1 MNKKKY
7 VIILLSLVLFS
18 CKSNNNFDTQ
28 NQFENTFQESILER
42 PLPDSRG
49 IITYKDYQILVANG
63 YETVEQ
69 MANRL
74 NINPERLASYNGVV
88 LSYLPRVEEVLA
100 LPIKISGK
108 IINSNSE
115 WNIESTRKSI
125 ENIENLNTNIG
136 TPDNPV
142 RHRVEIGDTAYSI
155 SRLYNVS
162 VTSLSKWNGLDA
174 DLNVVVGRELIIPV
188 ILNKKNFNNP
198 DTKEPT
204 PTEIINNPS
213 SSEPKLK
220 KESPSSEKTGVDNQI
235 NEEKE
240 SQSNDIIKK
249 YIRPVNGV
257 ILRKYNPTAINNKN
271 EGIDFAAKPGTPV
284 KSTAAGVVALI
295 SEPVGGLGKIILI
308 KHRESVISIYGRINE
323 IKVVKGERVEAG
335 QVIGNVE
342 KSYINENG
350 TDNKQNY
357 LHFELR
363 KGTESLDPEPLFK

>member
-1 MNKKKY
+1 M
-7 VIILLSLVLFS
+7 LFS
-18 CKSNNNFDTQ
+18 CKSNNNFDAK
-28 NQFENTFQESILER
+28 NQFENTVQESILER

-63 YETVEQ
+63 DETVEQ
-69 MANRL
+69 IAKRL
-74 NINPERLASYNGVV
+74 NINPEKLASYNGVV
-88 LSYLPRVEEVLA
+88 SSYLPRGEEVLA
-100 LPIKISGK
+100 LPIRISGK
-108 IINSNSE
+108 VVNPNSE
-115 WNIESTRKSI
+115 WNIESTRESI
-125 ENIENLNTNIG
+125 KNIENLNTNIG
-136 TPDNPV
+136 TPDNPLK
-142 RHRVEIGDTAYSI
+142 HRVEIGDTAYSI
-155 SRLYNVS
+155 ARLYNVS

-188 ILNKKNFNNP
+188 VLNNKNFENP
-198 DTKEPT
+198 EIKAPT
-204 PTEIINNPS
+204 PTETINNLN

-220 KESPSSEKTGVDNQI
+220 KESPSSKKNEVTKQI

-240 SQSNDIIKK
+240 KQSNNIIQKF
-249 YIRPVNGV
+249 IRPVNGV

-308 KHRESVISIYGRINE
+308 KHKGAIISIYGRINE

-342 KSYINENG
+342 KSFINEDG
-350 TDNKQNY
+350 TGKKQNY

-363 KGTESLDPEPLFK
+363 KGTESLDPEPLFE